1 MTCWPKTVLCLLCAY
16 AAQAPRVLAQA
27 EDAALRT
34 AAEIQAL
41 SGEEAA
47 RQREVRLR
55 GVVTFT
61 WHTETSEFTLQD
73 ATGGVL
79 FPAVPLPRDC
89 SVGAEVEVEGRT
101 MAGGFGPVVQ
111 PEVIRVLGRA
121 ALPEPAAVT
130 YEQLL
135 APQIHWQRVEIEGV
149 VRGQRVY
156 PDLGLDW
163 LALEIATGGS
173 RLTVHVTHEITGH
186 PELIDA
192 RVRVRGVVLHASDP
206 QQQAFIPMLCAGSMA
221 DIELLDP
228 AREDPF
234 DQPVAPLS
242 HLLRS
247 AESGGSGHRVRV
259 RGAVTCVRKDGAF
272 FLQDATRGIEVFS
285 RQLPTPMTG
294 EAVDVVGFPEPG
306 RFSPVM
312 RDADWQLLP
321 ARASA
326 GAIAVSVA
334 QALRHDGR
342 LVTLEAKLLDTLAG
356 PDGIILNME
365 EGERRFSAHLPIR
378 RDAPEKL
385 PLDAGGILRLTGV
398 CSVRVGN
405 WESFVTYRQP
415 AGFQML
421 LRSPADITVV
431 HAAPFWTPTR
441 VAWLLLGCGLA
452 LAGALTLL
460 WSLSRKRLRA
470 AHQAREAARVQF
482 FAIFNERSRLAREI
496 HDTQAQGLAAIA
508 TQVEAINCHLES
520 VSEPIRRHLG
530 ILRELARESLAE
542 ARRSVW
548 NLRSQSLEERGLA
561 GSLEHLGKQLTDAS
575 AIDFTL
581 SLEGTPR
588 VLPVDTENNLL
599 RIFQEALSNAV
610 RHSGARHIG
619 AKLHYGSR
627 EVHLQ
632 VDDDGWGFDPAAVVT
647 TTQQGGF
654 GLAGMRDRAEA
665 LHAEMAISSSHG
677 KGTTV
682 EITVYD

>member
-1 MTCWPKTVLCLLCAY
+1 
-16 AAQAPRVLAQA
+16 
-27 EDAALRT
+27 
-34 AAEIQAL
+34 
-41 SGEEAA
+41 
-47 RQREVRLR
+47 
-55 GVVTFT
+55 
-61 WHTETSEFTLQD
+61 
-73 ATGGVL
+73 
-79 FPAVPLPRDC
+79 
-89 SVGAEVEVEGRT
+89 

-111 PEVIRVLGRA
+111 PEEIKVLGRA
-121 ALPEPAAVT
+121 SLPESVAVT

-149 VRGQRVY
+149 VRGQRVD

-163 LALEIATGGS
+163 LDWLALEIFTGGS
-173 RLTVHVTHEITGH
+173 RLTVHVTHEITGQ

-206 QQQAFIPMLCAGSMA
+206 QQQAFIPMLCADSMA

-234 DQPVAPLS
+234 GQPVTPLN

-285 RQLPTPMTG
+285 RQLPTPIAG
-294 EAVDVVGFPEPG
+294 ETVDVVGFPELG
-306 RFSPVM
+306 SFSPVM
-312 RDADWQLLP
+312 RDADWRLQA

-334 QALRHDGR
+334 EALRYDGR
-342 LVTLEAKLLDTLAG
+342 LVTLEARLLDTLAG
-356 PDGIILNME
+356 RDGITLNME
-365 EGERRFSAHLPIR
+365 EGERRFSAHLPIS
-378 RDAPEKL
+378 RDARERL
-385 PLDAGGILRLTGV
+385 PLDSGGILRLTGV
-398 CSVRVGN
+398 CSVRVEN

-431 HAAPFWTPTR
+431 RTAPFWIPTR
-441 VAWLLLGCGLA
+441 VAWLLLGCGPA
-452 LAGALTLL
+452 LACALTLL
-460 WSLSRKRLRA
+460 WSTSRKRLRA
-470 AHQAREAARVQF
+470 VHRTREAARAQF
-482 FAIFNERSRLAREI
+482 SAIFNERSRLAREI
-496 HDTQAQGLAAIA
+496 HDNQAQSLAAIA
-508 TQVEAINCHLES
+508 TQIEDINCRLES
-520 VSEPIRRHLG
+520 ASEPVRRHLG
-530 ILRELARESLAE
+530 ILRELAGESLAE
-542 ARRSVW
+542 TRSSVW

-561 GSLEHLGKQLTDAS
+561 GSLEPLGKQFTDS
-575 AIDFTL
+575 SGIGFTL
-581 SLEGTPR
+581 CPEETPR
-588 VLPVDTENNLL
+588 ALSVDVENNLL

-619 AKLHYGSR
+619 AKLRYGSR

-632 VDDDGWGFDPAAVVT
+632 VDDDGRGFDPAAFVT

-665 LHAEMAISSSHG
+665 LRAEIAINSNHG

-682 EITVYD
+682 GITVYD